1 MVLKK
6 ATYAVLSGVV
16 GCMLLVVFFS
26 ALMRLETLVTVVP
39 WIMAF
44 NAAMVGYGL
53 LDQLRERLPRPRLGG
68 AAAGLATG
76 LLSYAA
82 LNLLSLYGVGF
93 MIFGLLYLLIFA
105 GVGIAFGFLGAILA
119 VKYFKL
125 KV

>member
-1 MVLKK
+1 
-6 ATYAVLSGVV
+6 
-16 GCMLLVVFFS
+16 MLLVVFFS
-26 ALMRLETLVTVVP
+26 VLMRVETLVTVVP
-39 WIMAF
+39 GIMAF

-53 LDQLRERLPRPRLGG
+53 LDQLRDGLPRPRLSG

-76 LLSYAA
+76 VLSYAA
-82 LNLLSLYGVGF
+82 LNLLSLYGLGF
-93 MIFGLLYLLIFA
+93 MVFGLLYLLIFA